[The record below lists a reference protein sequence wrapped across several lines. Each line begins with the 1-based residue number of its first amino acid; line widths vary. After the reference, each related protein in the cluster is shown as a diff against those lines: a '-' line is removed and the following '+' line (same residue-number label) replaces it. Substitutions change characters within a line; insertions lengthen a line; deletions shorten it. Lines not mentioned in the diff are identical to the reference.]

1 MQWKEGYPLDFK
13 EALKTPSEAEIS
25 RLVSRSSQ
33 PPRFVYGALMLPT
46 VLKYF
51 VSLPQHAKVDMAP
64 ATLRGFKLY
73 KIAEGGLPTIVR
85 SKEEASEV
93 EGMLIFG
100 LDDEQRN
107 SIFELESGGGL
118 TEFTAVQ
125 VQVHQKN
132 VVGRYQVKDTRTVD
146 AGTFIWSDNTTN
158 LLTAVATSCWDLGDF
173 LAGQFYENMV
183 KIQRRSQDFDE
194 LD

>member
-25 RLVSRSSQ
+25 RLMSRFSQ
-33 PPRFVYGALMLPT
+33 TPRFVYGALMLPT

-51 VSLPQHAKVDMAP
+51 VSMPQHAKVDMVP

-85 SKEEASEV
+85 SKGETSEV

-118 TEFTAVQ
+118 TEYTAVQ
-125 VQVHQKN
+125 VQVHQKD
-132 VVGRYQVKDTRTVD
+132 VVGRYRVKDTRSFD
-146 AGTFIWSDNTTN
+146 AGTFIWSDHTTH
-158 LLTAVATSCWDLGDF
+158 LLTAVATSSWDLDDF
-173 LAGQFYENMV
+173 LAGQFYENIV
-183 KIQRRSQDFDE
+183 KIQNRSQDFDD

>member
-33 PPRFVYGALMLPT
+33 APRFIYGALMLPT

-51 VSLPQHAKVDMAP
+51 VSLPQYVKVDMVP

-85 SKEEASEV
+85 SKEETSEV

-125 VQVHQKN
+125 VQIYQED

-146 AGTFIWSDNTTN
+146 AGTFIWSDHTTN
-158 LLTAVATSCWDLGDF
+158 MLTAVAASCWDLDDF
-173 LAGQFYENMV
+173 LAGQFYENIV
-183 KIQRRSQDFDE
+183 KIQKRSQEFDD